1 MHQINKRKK
10 KNYQFNKKHPTKMQ
24 LQIKIKTLTP
34 GVLQFLPAELP
45 SHPMPEAIPGDQ
57 GDEPGLGSSTN
68 THTSTGF
75 MLCASHDGRY

>member
-1 MHQINKRKK
+1 MKQDKREKPAEGLNDQISSHQGEL
-10 KNYQFNKKHPTKMQ
+10 FPS
-24 LQIKIKTLTP
+24 TP

-45 SHPMPEAIPGDQ
+45 SHPMPEAIHGDQ

>member
-1 MHQINKRKK
+1 MKQDKREKPAEGLNDQISSHQGEL
-10 KNYQFNKKHPTKMQ
+10 FPS
-24 LQIKIKTLTP
+24 TP

-45 SHPMPEAIPGDQ
+45 SHPMPEASPGYL
-57 GDEPGLGSSTN
+57 GDEPGLGSYTN